1 MRVAD
6 AGEASAG
13 QSLQA
18 GGCSCQVH
26 QHPGGPRGGF
36 RELPRPGQDQGAGGP
51 PGGAPGLLG
60 SVTGIALVQAPDRRL
75 LRVLSPVKDGL
86 DLAAILHAAIPLRVH
101 GGPLQPHPH
110 HLHPPA
116 PPRDTPGMAPGWPK
130 QPLQALYWS
139 GGQWTAKRAILG
151 HPGRFCRSGA
161 KSRAAPCPGIP
172 GWFRGVL
179 AGSVCPSR
187 LSVVSTRL
195 AAAFRF
201 RPLYV

>member
-13 QSLQA
+13 QSLPA

-26 QHPGGPRGGF
+26 QHLGGPRGGF

-75 LRVLSPVKDGL
+75 LRVLSLVKDGL
-86 DLAAILHAAIPLRVH
+86 DLAAIPHRVH
-101 GGPLQPHPH
+101 GLRTRPTLGLTPTASTT
-110 HLHPPA
+110 PPA
-116 PPRDTPGMAPGWPK
+116 PPRDTPRMAPGWPK
-130 QPLQALYWS
+130 QPLQAPYWS

-161 KSRAAPCPGIP
+161 KSQAAPCPGIP

-179 AGSVCPSR
+179 AGSVCLSC